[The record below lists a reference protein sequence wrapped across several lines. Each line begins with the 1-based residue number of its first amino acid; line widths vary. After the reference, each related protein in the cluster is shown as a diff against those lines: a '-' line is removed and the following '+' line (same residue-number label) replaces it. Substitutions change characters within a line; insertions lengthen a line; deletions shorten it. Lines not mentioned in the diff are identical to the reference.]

1 MNREAFNA
9 SLHLADRLIRAGEH
23 AEAITAMLP
32 WAEVPT
38 VGDFERTILAYNL
51 AAVFAQTR
59 QVDEAIAWCDWG
71 LESERKLQ
79 RTLLAEHR
87 ATILH
92 EAGRRE
98 EAIATWREVQG
109 SGWLDEEGER
119 RVEANLRVAGEART
133 SF

>member
-1 MNREAFNA
+1 MNREAFDA
-9 SLHLADRLIRAGEH
+9 SLRLADRLIRAGEH

-92 EAGRRE
+92 DAGRRE
-98 EAIATWREVQG
+98 DAIATWREVQ
-109 SGWLDEEGER
+109 STGWLDEEGKK
-119 RVEANLRVAGEART
+119 RVAANLRVAT
-133 SF
+133 TDS